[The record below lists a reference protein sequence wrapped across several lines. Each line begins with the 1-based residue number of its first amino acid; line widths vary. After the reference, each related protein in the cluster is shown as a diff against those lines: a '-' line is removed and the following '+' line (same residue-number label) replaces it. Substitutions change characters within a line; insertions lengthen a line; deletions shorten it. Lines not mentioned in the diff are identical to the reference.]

1 MNFDDFDATVL
12 EFMND
17 FGFNATYLQSSEGT
31 YDPSRGEN
39 VVTTTEIPIRAILL
53 DRTLQSNG
61 IGTQPGS
68 LIQAG
73 DKQLF
78 IQPTQK
84 VDIDATPLVVNP
96 SSDRVRVGADTYKIV
111 TYKEI
116 NTTAADQILIELYI
130 RR

>member
-1 MNFDDFDATVL
+1 MSFDDFDQTVL

-17 FGFNATYLQSSEGT
+17 FGFDATYLQSSEGT
-31 YDPSRGEN
+31 YDPNIGEN

-53 DRTLQSNG
+53 DRILKNDG

-84 VDIDATPLVVNP
+84 VDVDAAPLVVNP
-96 SSDRVRVGADTYKIV
+96 SSDRVRVGADTYKV
-111 TYKEI
+111 VVAKEI